1 GHLPRLLLLQ
11 TAAIAA
17 GLRGGADGPAY
28 RAAPPESHPAA
39 VTPHAVASGVLQRNR
54 PWTPCRWCSGYRGV
68 MLNGRPHVHFAAD
81 PGTGKSGLYADT
93 LNVTFD
99 DFQAFATD
107 ARNPLVPRIVG
118 TAQASLSGGTLL
130 IEGKQKQG
138 GRAEVDRFQDDDYR

>member
-1 GHLPRLLLLQ
+1 
-11 TAAIAA
+11 
-17 GLRGGADGPAY
+17 
-28 RAAPPESHPAA
+28 
-39 VTPHAVASGVLQRNR
+39 
-54 PWTPCRWCSGYRGV
+54 